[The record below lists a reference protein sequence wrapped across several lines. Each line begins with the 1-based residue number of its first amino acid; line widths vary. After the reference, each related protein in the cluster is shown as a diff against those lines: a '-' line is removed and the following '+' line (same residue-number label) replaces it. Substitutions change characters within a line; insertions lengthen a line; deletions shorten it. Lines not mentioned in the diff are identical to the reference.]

1 MKVFL
6 RILFILIFIA
16 AGVFVFTHPAKTETN
31 ILKAVFSDSSED
43 DIIVKL
49 SGRYSSKINV
59 LVEAQTPET
68 ASETASEFYNLIDKT
83 IFEAENFDT
92 AKLLEKYSRYSKNL
106 LSKGTARK
114 LEQNN
119 FSAVEGEAFAMLYDP
134 AGFMLLPLNEDPF
147 MLFTSYIK
155 SLGSEN
161 PDEFE
166 LNGKYYKFISLKV
179 KNDTSL
185 SPELLNGEIKNLVRL
200 QDKLTTEECKIY
212 LTGTPV
218 HSYYASSKSMTE
230 INIICLLSSIF
241 IIWLCYNYFRN
252 IKLLIPI
259 AASLGLG
266 MLSGYIAASIIFQ
279 KIHVLTFV
287 FSTTL
292 LGICIDYSLHY
303 FIEKDLSK
311 IIKSLTV
318 SMLTTVS
325 AFAVLLFSGVEL
337 LKQISVFTMTGLL
350 CVYLIVVLFYPL
362 LKFEY
367 SPRIINFSPDDT
379 SKNFIALIVVLIAAA
394 GMVSLKFNDD
404 IKNMYV
410 PSKKLLAAEK
420 LFASV
425 TGGNKQTAFA
435 VVEGK
440 NIQDILIKEER
451 ITKNL
456 DVNNYQALSKFI
468 PSEKQ
473 QKKNFEL
480 RKKLYKHSLSNYA
493 TFLTKDEI
501 NKLLT
506 EKPSENYLEF
516 DKNSPFADFLVSEN
530 TSVMVLYDF
539 NRPEIIEQN
548 GGKYVD
554 VQKDI
559 SERIKDCR
567 VSCVKIL
574 PAVFVLVFLLL
585 SFIYKPLTAAK
596 ILSPSIIS
604 AAFAIGLVNIIG
616 EPISLFHILAVFLII
631 GFGLD
636 YSVFR
641 AGGVKNSSDAVLLS
655 CATTVFSFLLLA
667 CTSFKLISSLGFI
680 LSAGLTASYLTSLIF
695 NYPQQ
700 EEDAR

>member
-6 RILFILIFIA
+6 KILFILIFIA
-16 AGVFVFTHPAKTETN
+16 AGAFVFTHPAKTETN
-31 ILKAVFSDSSED
+31 ILKAVFSDNSAD

-59 LVEAQTPET
+59 LVEAETPET
-68 ASETASEFYNLIDKT
+68 ASETASEFYNAIDKT
-83 IFEAENFDT
+83 IFETENFDT

-106 LSKGTARK
+106 LSKETARK
-114 LEQNN
+114 LEQNS
-119 FSAVEGEAFAMLYDP
+119 FSTVEGEAFARLYDP
-134 AGFMLLPLNEDPF
+134 VGFMLLPLNEDPF
-147 MLFTSYIK
+147 MLFTDYIK

-166 LNGKYYKFISLKV
+166 MNGKYYKFLSLKI
-179 KNDTSL
+179 KNDTAL
-185 SPELLNGEIKNLVRL
+185 SPELLNDKIKNLVRL
-200 QDKLTTEECKIY
+200 QDKLSTEECKIY

-218 HSYYASSKSMTE
+218 HSYYASSNSMTE

-241 IIWLCYNYFRN
+241 IIWLCYYYFRN

-259 AASLGLG
+259 AVSLGFG
-266 MLSGYIAASIIFQ
+266 MLSGYFAASIIFH

-367 SPRIINFSPDDT
+367 SPRIINFYPDDT
-379 SKNFIALIVVLIAAA
+379 SKKFIALTVVIVAAF
-394 GMVSLKFNDD
+394 GMISLKFNDD

-451 ITKNL
+451 IAKNL

-480 RKKLYKHSLSNYA
+480 RQKLYKHSLSNYA

-548 GGKYVD
+548 GGKYVN

-559 SERIKDCR
+559 SERIKNCR

-596 ILSPSIIS
+596 ILAPSIIS
-604 AAFAIGLVNIIG
+604 SAFAIGLVNIIG

-641 AGGVKNSSDAVLLS
+641 AGGVKNSSDADY
-655 CATTVFSFLLLA
+655 FLR
-667 CTSFKLISSLGFI
+667 T
-680 LSAGLTASYLTSLIF
+680 
-695 NYPQQ
+695 
-700 EEDAR
+700 

>member
-6 RILFILIFIA
+6 KILFILIFIA
-16 AGVFVFTHPAKTETN
+16 AGAFVFTHPAKTETN
-31 ILKAVFSDSSED
+31 ILKAVFSDNSAD

-59 LVEAQTPET
+59 LVEAETPET
-68 ASETASEFYNLIDKT
+68 ASETASEFYNAIDKT
-83 IFEAENFDT
+83 IFETENFDT

-106 LSKGTARK
+106 LSKETARK
-114 LEQNN
+114 LEQNS
-119 FSAVEGEAFAMLYDP
+119 FSTVEGEAFARLYDP
-134 AGFMLLPLNEDPF
+134 VGFMLLPLNEDPF
-147 MLFTSYIK
+147 MLFTDYIK

-166 LNGKYYKFISLKV
+166 MNGKYYKFLSLKI
-179 KNDTSL
+179 KNDTAL
-185 SPELLNGEIKNLVRL
+185 SPELLNDKIKNLVRL
-200 QDKLTTEECKIY
+200 QDKLSTEECKIY

-218 HSYYASSKSMTE
+218 HSYYASSNSMTE

-241 IIWLCYNYFRN
+241 IIWLCYYYFRN

-259 AASLGLG
+259 AVSLGFG
-266 MLSGYIAASIIFQ
+266 MLSGYFAASIIFH

-367 SPRIINFSPDDT
+367 SPRIINFYPDDT
-379 SKNFIALIVVLIAAA
+379 SKKFIALTVVIVAAF
-394 GMVSLKFNDD
+394 GMISLKFNDD

-451 ITKNL
+451 IAKNL

-473 QKKNFEL
+473 QKKFDPSKLKSFCVNSYTTQHNGTASGSQNNRSKKFGRPILKGVDSTNHLNRFRRKIFPSQNEIRKRNNIEFFENHYIQCL
-480 RKKLYKHSLSNYA
+480 QLQIQS
-493 TFLTKDEI
+493 
-501 NKLLT
+501 
-506 EKPSENYLEF
+506 
-516 DKNSPFADFLVSEN
+516 
-530 TSVMVLYDF
+530 
-539 NRPEIIEQN
+539 
-548 GGKYVD
+548 
-554 VQKDI
+554 
-559 SERIKDCR
+559 
-567 VSCVKIL
+567 
-574 PAVFVLVFLLL
+574 
-585 SFIYKPLTAAK
+585 
-596 ILSPSIIS
+596 
-604 AAFAIGLVNIIG
+604 
-616 EPISLFHILAVFLII
+616 
-631 GFGLD
+631 
-636 YSVFR
+636 R
-641 AGGVKNSSDAVLLS
+641 ASGY
-655 CATTVFSFLLLA
+655 F
-667 CTSFKLISSLGFI
+667 FI
-680 LSAGLTASYLTSLIF
+680 LFRIIPRNLFTINT
-695 NYPQQ
+695 
-700 EEDAR
+700 